1 MSWLGSNWIWVAV
14 AVGAFAFFAFGRSRC
29 GIGHGRHDQRR
40 QLDSDQTGP
49 TQEPRTS
56 PISTAPASGGSKDSV
71 RPGDLL
77 HDAEQPMAGALTAQS
92 SDEERASDPSGPH
105 RHRHGC

>member
-1 MSWLGSNWIWVAV
+1 MSWLGSNWIWVAI

-40 QLDSDQTGP
+40 QLDSDQGGP
-49 TQEPRTS
+49 TQGPGTS
-56 PISTAPASGGSKDSV
+56 PISTAPASLGSKDSV
-71 RPGDLL
+71 RPGDRL
-77 HDAEQPMAGALTAQS
+77 HDAVQPMAGALTAQS
-92 SDEERASDPSGPH
+92 GHKESASGSSGPH